1 MAFEIIQLTKRE
13 TEILELIYFGYTDIE
28 IAEHID
34 ISKNTVRTHRENI
47 RTKFKVNNT
56 ASLVR
61 EAIKLKLVGQ
71 D

>member
-1 MAFEIIQLTKRE
+1 MAIEIIQLTKRE

-28 IAEHID
+28 IAEQAG

>member
-1 MAFEIIQLTKRE
+1 MAIQTIQLTKRE
-13 TEILELIYFGYTDIE
+13 TEILELIYLGYTDVE

-56 ASLVR
+56 ASLIR
-61 EAIKLKLVGQ
+61 EAVKMKLVG
-71 D
+71 